1 MNQTDDTRKRD
12 FDLSCSEEDEYY
24 WAFDYFQTQL
34 IIIKKCNDKFT
45 KYLKDEDKLLDKE
58 LWKDSGIGFR
68 NWLAD
73 VKEIKKV
80 RGISKFKDGAI
91 FKVNIKNPFFKAVH
105 ESMDLMHFGFLVRD
119 MSLVFLITIFE
130 DFLQKILTISF
141 RKRPEALRSCQKR
154 LTYED
159 LLKFGDISEVRER
172 IIEKETA
179 IVNEDI
185 EIIREYV
192 QKKFGIDISILS
204 FEDSQKI
211 HALALEIFE
220 KDKPYNW
227 VDFKERFYR
236 RNVII
241 HNSGI
246 PNKIYRQKTG
256 YQGNNEALRV
266 STNYLNDSLVLFWE
280 LAFNIGLTFEE
291 KMKDSKAETDSNN
304 TKEEK
309 HD

>member
-1 MNQTDDTRKRD
+1 MNQTDDTRKKD
-12 FDLSCSEEDEYY
+12 FDVACSEEDEYY
-24 WAFDYFQTQL
+24 WAFSYFQAQL
-34 IIIKKCNDKFT
+34 IIIKKCNHKFT
-45 KYLKDEDKLLDKE
+45 KYLKGEDKSLDNE
-58 LWKDSGIGFR
+58 IWKDNGIGFK

-73 VKEIKKV
+73 VKEINKV
-80 RGISKFKDGAI
+80 RRISTYKDDAI

-105 ESMDLMHFGFLVRD
+105 ESMDLMQFGFLVRA
-119 MSLVFLITIFE
+119 MNLVFLITIFE

-159 LLKFGDISEVRER
+159 LLKFGDISEVKER

-185 EIIREYV
+185 ETIREYV

-204 FEDSQKI
+204 SEDSQKI
-211 HALALEIFE
+211 HALALRIFDN
-220 KDKPYNW
+220 DKSYNW

-236 RNVII
+236 RNLII

-246 PNKIYRQKTG
+246 PNKIYRRKTG
-256 YQGNNEALRV
+256 YQGKNEKLRV
-266 STNYLNDSLVLFWE
+266 STDYLNESLVLFWE

-291 KMKDSKAETDSNN
+291 KMKDASVQKSS
-304 TKEEK
+304 
-309 HD
+309 